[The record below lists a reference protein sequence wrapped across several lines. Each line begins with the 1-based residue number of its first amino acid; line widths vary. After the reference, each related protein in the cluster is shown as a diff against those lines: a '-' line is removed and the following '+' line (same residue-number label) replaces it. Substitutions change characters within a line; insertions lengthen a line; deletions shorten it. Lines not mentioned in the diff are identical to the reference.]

1 MSRVASRQRR
11 VSQPIG
17 DDTKADGAMKNP
29 ISATNIQNAYDGEYK
44 IKDIKDN
51 HVQ

>member
-1 MSRVASRQRR
+1 MKYRLITHIPHKR
-11 VSQPIG
+11 
-17 DDTKADGAMKNP
+17 KA